1 MTVNLTVISV
11 QITVSQLHAE
21 QMENFLWICVS
32 MKCASR
38 HLLCVHNLKEMSQRV
53 FQHLFI
59 TCFLFSWL
67 LIQCVYIPAA
77 PVWLLVYALTRLL
90 LSRSERPAYF

>member
-38 HLLCVHNLKEMSQRV
+38 HLLCVHNLKRDVSESVPTFIHNLFFVFMAPHTVCIHTCSSCVAPCLRV
-53 FQHLFI
+53 DP
-59 TCFLFSWL
+59 S
-67 LIQCVYIPAA
+67 AA
-77 PVWLLVYALTRLL
+77 VPQ
-90 LSRSERPAYF
+90 